1 MKRFVIERDIPGIG
15 GMSRLQHKDIA
26 AASNAA
32 LARLGGKVQWL
43 HSYVA
48 ADKTFCVYLAEHE
61 ELVREHACLSGF
73 PVTRITEADAVLE
86 PMSPNV
92 G

>member
-15 GMSRLQHKDIA
+15 GLTRTQHREIVA
-26 AASNAA
+26 TSNAA
-32 LARLGGKVQWL
+32 LAKLGGKVQWL
-43 HSYVA
+43 HSYVT
-48 ADKTFCVYLAEHE
+48 ADKTFCIYLAEHV

-73 PVTRITEADAVLE
+73 PVTRVTEAGTVLE
-86 PMSPNV
+86 PIP